1 KNQGEEV
8 ELLILMDT
16 KVPSEQDR
24 KTREDMLSYISEH
37 FIPRDLTEQ
46 EEGLVHK
53 QDMLVERLIM
63 EGVLPPDANL
73 MNLKQVINAHRKCLN
88 LMAENDLIPYFGEVI
103 YFSAEEGKELF
114 TDWGPLL
121 KGRVN
126 RYSVPGSHEEIV
138 DFPAVEKIV
147 KYLLNEFEG
156 IKETSLSLT
165 EK

>member
-1 KNQGEEV
+1 
-8 ELLILMDT
+8 
-16 KVPSEQDR
+16 
-24 KTREDMLSYISEH
+24 
-37 FIPRDLTEQ
+37 
-46 EEGLVHK
+46 
-53 QDMLVERLIM
+53 M
-63 EGVLPPDANL
+63 EGVLPPDADL

-88 LMAENDLIPYFGEVI
+88 LMAEHDLIPYSGEVL

-138 DFPAVEKIV
+138 DSPAVEKIAMYV
-147 KYLLNEFEG
+147 LNEFEG
-156 IKETSLSLT
+156 IKEKSILLT

>member
-1 KNQGEEV
+1 MSISFLEV
-8 ELLILMDT
+8 LL
-16 KVPSEQDR
+16 SR
-24 KTREDMLSYISEH
+24 
-37 FIPRDLTEQ
+37 
-46 EEGLVHK
+46 EGLFHE

-88 LMAENDLIPYFGEVI
+88 IMADHDLISYSGEVL

-126 RYSVPGSHEEIV
+126 KYSVPGSHEEIV
-138 DFPAVEKIV
+138 DFPAVEKIA